1 MRKLIVFV
9 ALVAATIGGQL
20 FGQTTIFVSTSGDD
34 ANNGATWETAKA
46 TLAGA
51 LTAATGNT
59 HIYMKVGVYAS
70 NDVVIP
76 SGVTV
81 TGGYKAASSGTDTT
95 QRNYPGANYNW
106 TNTSWCTILSGGNT
120 SRVAT
125 VNNGGKLEGCVVRN
139 GMVTDMGGGLL
150 IDGGTVMH
158 CVLWYN
164 KAISDEDQSAKGG
177 GAYIRNNGYLL
188 NCVVTQNS
196 ANNGPGVAG
205 TDGTLTNNTIA
216 NNYVQANCGTVTDYD
231 GNVYHTVVIGSQCW
245 MKENLRSTHYAD
257 GADITLSAT
266 HSSSSTNGYRCY
278 PNDDADN
285 VSAYGYLYN
294 WSAVMR
300 GYTYTPT
307 ISSGYTYI
315 TPPVVQG
322 ACPVNWHVPSENEWN
337 TLVNYVKGQP
347 AYCCNNNNN
356 NIAKALSSNTGW
368 YTDSYNSNSCSCGY
382 ILSGNN
388 KSGFSAMPAGEYP
401 TGNAH
406 AHFAYSACFW
416 TRSFSYNL
424 NGGVWGYKVP
434 YLVLSYSSSNVSL
447 YSPTTS
453 SGFQWG
459 ENRYYYHSVRCIRD

>member
-1 MRKLIVFV
+1 MKRAALLLTILSLWFV
-9 ALVAATIGGQL
+9 TAVA
-20 FGQTTIFVSTSGDD
+20 QTAIFVSPAGDD
-34 ANNGATWETAKA
+34 SNNGATWETAKA

-51 LTAATGNT
+51 LAAASGTT
-59 HIYMKVGVYAS
+59 HIHMRVGSYS
-70 NDVVIP
+70 CQNVVIP
-76 SGVTV
+76 NGVTV
-81 TGGYKAASSGTDTT
+81 TGGYRVTSAGTDTT

-125 VNNGGKLEGCVVRN
+125 VNNGGNLEGCVVRN
-139 GMVTDMGGGLL
+139 GMVTDIGGGLL

-294 WSAVMR
+294 WPAVMR
-300 GYTYTPT
+300 GYDYTPT
-307 ISSGYTYI
+307 ITTGSINI
-315 TPPVVQG
+315 TPPALQG
-322 ACPVNWHVPSENEWN
+322 ICPTGWHVPSYNEWN
-337 TLVNYVKGQP
+337 TLVNYVKAQP
-347 AYCCNNNNN
+347 AYRCDNSTNKV
-356 NIAKALSSNTGW
+356 AKALASKVGW
-368 YTDSYNSNSCSCGY
+368 YTDSYNYNSCSAGFY
-382 ILSGNN
+382 QSSNN
-388 KSGFSAMPAGEYP
+388 RTDFSAMPAGRYP
-401 TGNAH
+401 TGS
-406 AHFAYSACFW
+406 AYTSFGQGAYFWARNYCFYYPGNG
-416 TRSFSYNL
+416 TTAYNVATTDLNYYGAVVNVRNGTSGYENNRSYFN
-424 NGGVWGYKVP
+424 
-434 YLVLSYSSSNVSL
+434 
-447 YSPTTS
+447 
-453 SGFQWG
+453 
-459 ENRYYYHSVRCIRD
+459 SVRCVRD

>member
-1 MRKLIVFV
+1 MKRAALLLTILSLWFV
-9 ALVAATIGGQL
+9 TAVA
-20 FGQTTIFVSTSGDD
+20 QTAIFVSPAGDD
-34 ANNGATWETAKA
+34 SNNGATWETAKA

-51 LTAATGNT
+51 LAAASGTT
-59 HIYMKVGVYAS
+59 HIYMRVGSYS
-70 NDVVIP
+70 CQNVVIP
-76 SGVTV
+76 NGVTV
-81 TGGYKAASSGTDTT
+81 TGGYKAASAGTDTT

-106 TNTSWCTILSGGNT
+106 TSTSWCTILSGGNT

-125 VNNGGKLEGCVVRN
+125 VNNGGKLEGCVVQN

-164 KAISDEDQSAKGG
+164 RAISEEDQSAKGG

-188 NCVVTQNS
+188 NCVVTQNY

-300 GYTYTPT
+300 GYTYNSTITSGSVNVTPT
-307 ISSGYTYI
+307 N
-315 TPPVVQG
+315 VQG
-322 ACPVNWHVPSENEWN
+322 ICPINWHIPSYDEWN
-337 TLVNYVKGQP
+337 TLINYVKSQP
-347 AYCCNNNNN
+347 AYFCNNSTNNVAKALASNNGWFTNNNN
-356 NIAKALSSNTGW
+356 T
-368 YTDSYNSNSCSCGY
+368 NSCSPGY
-382 ILSGNN
+382 SSSGNN
-388 KSGFSAMPAGEYP
+388 KTGFAAMPAGKYP
-401 TGNAH
+401 AST
-406 AHFAYSACFW
+406 
-416 TRSFSYNL
+416 
-424 NGGVWGYKVP
+424 
-434 YLVLSYSSSNVSL
+434 SYSPFGKGAYFWASSFCYYLHTATSGSQWYYVVSRADL
-447 YSPTTS
+447 NYHDAYVTVSPGA
-453 SGFQWG
+453 SGYAD
-459 ENRYYYHSVRCIRD
+459 NRNDYHSVRCVRD

>member
-1 MRKLIVFV
+1 MILSLCFV
-9 ALVAATIGGQL
+9 SAVGETA
-20 FGQTTIFVSTSGDD
+20 IFVSPAGDD
-34 ANNGATWETAKA
+34 SNNGATWETAKA

-51 LTAATGNT
+51 LASASGTT
-59 HIYMKVGVYAS
+59 HIYMRVGSYS
-70 NDVVIP
+70 CQNVVIP
-76 SGVTV
+76 NGVTV

-158 CVLWYN
+158 CVLSYN

-188 NCVVTQNS
+188 NCVVTQNY

-294 WSAVMR
+294 WSAAMR

-307 ISSGYTYI
+307 ISSGSI
-315 TPPVVQG
+315 NVTPHDVQG
-322 ACPVNWHVPSENEWN
+322 VCPTNWHIPNYDEWN
-337 TLVNYVKGQP
+337 TLINYVKSQP
-347 AYCCNNNNN
+347 VYFCNNSTNNV
-356 NIAKALSSNTGW
+356 AKALASNNGW
-368 YTDSYNSNSCSCGY
+368 FTNNYNTNSCSCGY
-382 ILSGNN
+382 SPSSND
-388 KSGFSAMPAGEYP
+388 KTRFSAMPAGRYP
-401 TGNAH
+401 TGS
-406 AHFAYSACFW
+406 AYSAFGEGAYFW
-416 TRSFSYNL
+416 ASSFCYYL
-424 NGGVWGYKVP
+424 HTGGGGWYYVV
-434 YLVLSYSSSNVSL
+434 SNVGFT
-447 YSPTTS
+447 YNNANVTVTPGQ
-453 SGFQWG
+453 SGY
-459 ENRYYYHSVRCIRD
+459 EDSRHYYKSVRCVRN